1 MSTKPTTAGPR
12 SEAELMAD
20 MNGLLREFNSNPN
33 HPALIG
39 KPDGNPVQIRPAFPE
54 PAQLTN
60 DWING
65 IANNKEK
72 YVRGVQAPRANFK
85 AAALAQKGAWKEGV
99 TKAIADDAFA
109 KGMSQVNEDE
119 AIATAVAIGGDGL
132 ERGARART
140 AKHTRKMEKWR
151 PLAAAAIE
159 TVRRMPAVTDA
170 DREKRSIEMQR
181 AFKAGGKALRGG

>member
-1 MSTKPTTAGPR
+1 MTEPR
-12 SEAELMAD
+12 SGSAPRTEAELLAE
-20 MNGLLREFNSNPN
+20 MNGLMREFNANPK

-54 PAQLTN
+54 AAQLTN

-72 YVRGVQAPRANFK
+72 YTRGVQAPRANFK
-85 AAALAQKGAWKEGV
+85 VAALAQKGAWKEGV

-109 KGMSQVNEDE
+109 KGMSAVNEDE
-119 AIATAVAIGGDGL
+119 AIAIAVAVGGDGL

-140 AKHTRKMEKWR
+140 AKHTRKMDKWR
-151 PLAAAAIE
+151 PIAAAAIE
-159 TVRRMPAVTDA
+159 TAVCPPSQTRTGRNAQPRCSGRSRRAAKP
-170 DREKRSIEMQR
+170 
-181 AFKAGGKALRGG
+181 